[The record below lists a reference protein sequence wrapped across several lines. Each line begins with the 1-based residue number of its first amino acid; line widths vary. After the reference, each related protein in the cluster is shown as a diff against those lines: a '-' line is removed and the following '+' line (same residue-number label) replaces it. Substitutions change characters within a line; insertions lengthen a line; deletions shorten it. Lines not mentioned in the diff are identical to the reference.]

1 MHHRL
6 ATNFFTAITTL
17 LLACTTP
24 ADEPTPEATS
34 ATTPEPTA
42 TASPTSEL
50 STTPTPQ
57 PTESPATPTPT
68 PTPTPDLT
76 ATVTGLFSDPRP
88 RDPDAIVQLGP
99 QPASPLPEH
108 DRLSVVLY
116 DTQLHTVRVFG
127 PGRMGVFSP
136 DSRHMAWEE
145 WPQDRDE
152 PATLHVI
159 DLHTG
164 DIRNLGLSR
173 GVRRF
178 EDDRHVRITAYYS
191 LREQLLVDIYT
202 RERKQ
207 IGDIAAYTPPSPS
220 DRYGLTST
228 TEDSRRTF
236 HIFDKAPGIRL
247 FTIEARAASFASE
260 HELVVLIDAGE
271 GFANIFL
278 LDLDTRVATFVAT
291 SAAEPFR
298 FPKIPLIANA
308 SYVVWTPSYCNGS
321 YYFNSGDSNSIERG
335 NTTIY
340 NRATGAI
347 TEFADSALW
356 IAGFTPDGRLIDG
369 GFGGTALIDPTTLT
383 WDTVLPP
390 GTGDVT
396 WSPDYR
402 YASRGEPSGHGGPC
416 N

>member
-1 MHHRL
+1 MHLTRISLAL
-6 ATNFFTAITTL
+6 ATLLAATL
-17 LLACTTP
+17 FACTTP
-24 ADEPTPEATS
+24 FDKPTPRATPI
-34 ATTPEPTA
+34 ATTTA
-42 TASPTSEL
+42 TNAA
-50 STTPTPQ
+50 TPQ
-57 PTESPATPTPT
+57 PT
-68 PTPTPDLT
+68 T
-76 ATVTGLFSDPRP
+76 APVTGLFSDPRP
-88 RDPDAIVQLGP
+88 RDPDTVIQLGP
-99 QPASPLPEH
+99 PPDSTLPEH

-116 DTQLHTVRVFG
+116 DTELDTVRVFG
-127 PGRMGVFSP
+127 PGRSGVFSP

-145 WPQDRDE
+145 WPEDRDE
-152 PATLHVI
+152 PATLRVI

-164 DIRNLGLSR
+164 DTRELGLSR

-178 EDDRHVRITAYYS
+178 EDDRYVRITAYYS
-191 LREQLLVDIYT
+191 LRAQLLVDIYT

-207 IGDIAAYTPPSPS
+207 IGDIDAYAPPSPS
-220 DRYGLTST
+220 DRFGLTST
-228 TEDSRRTF
+228 TEDSRTTF

-247 FTIEARAASFASE
+247 FTLEALTASFASE
-260 HELVVLIDAGE
+260 HELVVLVGAGE
-271 GFANIFL
+271 GLANIFL
-278 LDLDTRVATFVAT
+278 IDLDTRVATFVAT

-298 FPKIPLIANA
+298 FPTIPLVANDN
-308 SYVVWTPSYCNGS
+308 YVVWTPSYCNGS

-340 NRATGAI
+340 DRATGTI
-347 TEFADSALW
+347 TELSDTAFW

-369 GFGGTALIDPTTLT
+369 GFGGTALIDPTSLT

-402 YASRGEPSGHGGPC
+402 YASRGEPSGHDGPC